1 MGART
6 RFSPQVSAD
15 GRFTE
20 LLVQRSVSD
29 MALAH
34 THAVGRNRRVGAVLC
49 YLSLMKSR
57 DLVPKGAQVKVVGAK
72 IQDFKSA
79 EGYEAAHYLPG
90 QLKISVSGRQDIEPW
105 NLVKSAATASEIAS
119 LFSAV
124 QNLPANFNKAD
135 SYLEMHAKPSL
146 KLVFAE
152 VSGIILRETARLPGK
167 TNVESVKGAYKQWIH
182 QSMLSYRAAI
192 NRKIDIAELDEL
204 PPATAPAVRK
214 NGAVEP
220 HELNLS
226 LVDLLKR
233 AVRKGES
240 GESTSTVWDYSEQVR
255 ILGHYLTASQD
266 CALSDMMI
274 RDIESRFRP

>member
-1 MGART
+1 MGTRT
-6 RFSPQVSAD
+6 QFSSQVSAD

-20 LLVQRSVSD
+20 LEVQRSLSD
-29 MALAH
+29 VTLAQ

-57 DLVPKGAQVKVVGAK
+57 DLVPKGAKARVVGAK
-72 IQDFKSA
+72 VQDFKSA
-79 EGYEAAHYLPG
+79 DGYEAAHYLPG
-90 QLKISVSGRQDIEPW
+90 QLKISIPGKGDIEPW
-105 NLVKSAATASEIAS
+105 NLVKNVATASEIAS

-124 QNLPANFNKAD
+124 QNLPSNFNKAD

-146 KLVFAE
+146 KLVLAE
-152 VSGIILRETARLPGK
+152 VSGVILREPSLPAGK
-167 TNVESVKGAYKQWIH
+167 TNVDSVRGAYKQWIH

-204 PPATAPAVRK
+204 PPSTAPAVGK
-214 NGAVEP
+214 NGAIEP

-226 LVDLLKR
+226 LVDLLER

-240 GESTSTVWDYSEQVR
+240 GQSTSTVWDYSEQVR

-266 CALSDMMI
+266 CVLSDMMI
-274 RDIESRFRP
+274 RDIESTFRP